1 MGCPMIT
8 IKKCFYLLLINQIF
22 TAFTYRRLCSPSPC
36 LNGLIFSVLHI
47 INDTPT
53 ITNKVSQGQTPLVF
67 FDWARYLTIST
78 CFCKMPKCIFRSII
92 HHRELMCVRIE
103 EFNCITNNPFFKLI
117 YELLIS

>member
-53 ITNKVSQGQTPLVF
+53 ITNKVSQGQTPLVLE
-67 FDWARYLTIST
+67 ALLLLYGLPLVLTLRK
-78 CFCKMPKCIFRSII
+78 FV
-92 HHRELMCVRIE
+92 ELE
-103 EFNCITNNPFFKLI
+103 ALAELQNITVL
-117 YELLIS
+117 

>member
-1 MGCPMIT
+1 MIT

-53 ITNKVSQGQTPLVF
+53 ITNKVSQGQTPLVLE
-67 FDWARYLTIST
+67 ALLLLLYGLPLVLTLRK
-78 CFCKMPKCIFRSII
+78 FVELEALAELQSITV
-92 HHRELMCVRIE
+92 L
-103 EFNCITNNPFFKLI
+103 
-117 YELLIS
+117 

>member
-1 MGCPMIT
+1 MIT

-53 ITNKVSQGQTPLVF
+53 ITNKVSQGQTPLPLV
-67 FDWARYLTIST
+67 LTLRK
-78 CFCKMPKCIFRSII
+78 FVELEALAELQSITV
-92 HHRELMCVRIE
+92 L
-103 EFNCITNNPFFKLI
+103 
-117 YELLIS
+117 